1 MSAVVNHL
9 SFNFVNQLV
18 HIIDIGIILN
28 RSRVIAAPGRLS
40 TLWEKE
46 SCRGRA
52 STLER
57 ASGGLVP
64 PGRVTVSI
72 DALRVKEV
80 TTHQRFQSL
89 CVGWSNRQNLH
100 TDQLQL
106 SMVHKTT
113 INETCLPGPDSSPN
127 GK

>member
-64 PGRVTVSI
+64 PGRVTVS
-72 DALRVKEV
+72 LRVKEV

-89 CVGWSNRQNLH
+89 H
-100 TDQLQL
+100 
-106 SMVHKTT
+106 SMETKEQTRHIKGAASRVCGMVKQTEFTYRSVT
-113 INETCLPGPDSSPN
+113 IIN
-127 GK
+127 GS